1 MIFTKHLPKPH
12 ALRKQILLAYR
23 MDETACVD
31 YLLQEVLLT
40 DEARERI
47 DYTARELVTEV
58 RKERLHKSGLDAFLY
73 QYDLSSE
80 EGIALMC
87 LAEALLRVPDRAT
100 AARLIRDKIS
110 PANWQAQV
118 GKSESFFVN
127 AATWGLMLTGKM
139 LNYQT
144 LNEYNLGTA
153 LKKLLSHSSEP
164 VIRGAVRQGMKIL
177 GRQFVMGQ
185 TIESAVK
192 RARDYE
198 KRGYRFSY
206 DMLGEA
212 ARTTQDAERFF
223 NAYLHAIQI
232 VGKIAGAEGK
242 DIYTVPG
249 VSIKLSALHPRYE
262 FSQREHCLPA
272 IIERLRELALQAKH
286 FNIGFTVDAEEAD
299 RLELS
304 LDIIQ
309 AVFTDPQLRD
319 WNGFGVAVQ
328 AYQKRAIPLIDWLA
342 ELARQ
347 NHRRLMLRLV
357 KGAYWDY
364 EIKDSQVK
372 GLSGYPVF
380 TRKRNTDVSYLACV
394 KKIASAQDAFY
405 PQFATHNAHTVA
417 AVLEIMGTRRDF
429 EFQCLHGMGYT
440 LYDHLVPL
448 EKKNIPC
455 RVYAPVGG
463 HEELLSY
470 LVRRLLENGANTSFV
485 NRIVDAQAPI
495 KGLVADPIE
504 MVRHFGSKPHPSIPL
519 PIDIFGAARQNSRG
533 IDFSDALA
541 LENLAQEMTTAS
553 KISWEAAPTTM
564 RKTSRQRKAI
574 SIIAPSNHTRIIG
587 TVWEADAVE
596 VNLALQR
603 AHEVSESW
611 DRLAINER
619 AACLERAADLF
630 EQHRA
635 ELMTL
640 LVLEGG
646 KCLPDALGEVREAT
660 DYCHYYA
667 QQAKEKLS
675 TQTLPGPTGEKNQL
689 QMHGRGIIACIS
701 PWNFPLAIF
710 IGQVVAALVAG
721 NPVIAKPA
729 RQTPLIAAKAIRLLH
744 EAGIP
749 EAVVQLLPGSGS
761 VVGQALIA
769 DTRVKGIVFTGST
782 ETARSINQTLAN
794 REGPIVPLIAE
805 TGGQNAMIV
814 DSSALLEQVIGDVLI
829 SSFNSAGQ
837 RCSALRVLFV
847 QEEIADRLI
856 TLLQGAM
863 QELQIGDPSLLKT
876 DVGPI
881 IDQSAKENLEK
892 HIQYLDKVGH
902 LIYRA
907 PLSNTSQHGTFFAP
921 CAYEIPNLSL
931 LQHEVFGPILHVI
944 RYARRDLDQVIAA
957 INSTGYGL
965 TLGIHS
971 RIDETVRYI
980 QERTYVG
987 NTYVN
992 RNMIGAVVG
1001 VQPFGGEG
1009 LSGTGPKAGG
1019 PHYLPRLCNERTL
1032 TINTT
1037 ATGGNASLL
1046 TLGD

>member
-1 MIFTKHLPKPH
+1 MIFTKPLPKPH
-12 ALRKQILLAYR
+12 PLREQILLAYR
-23 MDETACVD
+23 MDETLCID
-31 YLLQEVLLT
+31 YLLQEVSLNE
-40 DEARERI
+40 DARERI
-47 DYTARELVTEV
+47 DFTARELVTEV
-58 RKERLHKSGLDAFLY
+58 RKQRLHKNSLDAFLY

-80 EGIALMC
+80 EGVALMC

-100 AARLIRDKIS
+100 IAQLIRDKIS
-110 PANWQAQV
+110 PADWQAQV

-144 LNEYNLGTA
+144 LNEKNLSTA

-164 VIRGAVRQGMKIL
+164 ILRNAIRQSMKIL

-185 TIESAVK
+185 TIESALK
-192 RARDYE
+192 RAKNYE
-198 KRGYRFSY
+198 KIGYRFSY

-212 ARTTQDAERFF
+212 ARTPQDAEQYF
-223 NAYLHAIQI
+223 NAYLHAIQT
-232 VGKIAGAEGK
+232 VGKAAEGK
-242 DIYTVPG
+242 EIHDAPG
-249 VSIKLSALHPRYE
+249 VSVKLSALHPRYE
-262 FSQREHCLPA
+262 FSQRDRCLPF
-272 IIERLRELALQAKH
+272 IIDRVRELALQAKH
-286 FNIGFTVDAEEAD
+286 FNIGFTIDAEEAD
-299 RLELS
+299 RLEPS

-309 AVFTDPQLRD
+309 TLFTDPQLQD
-319 WNGFGVAVQ
+319 WQGFGMAVQ
-328 AYQKRAIPLIDWLA
+328 AYQKRAVPLIDWLA

-347 NHRRLMLRLV
+347 QRRRFMLRLV

-372 GLSGYPVF
+372 GLSSYPVF

-417 AVLEIMGTRRDF
+417 AILEIMGTRRDF

-440 LYDHLVPL
+440 LYDHIVPL

-463 HEELLSY
+463 HDELLSY

-495 KGLVADPIE
+495 KELVADPIE
-504 MVRHFGSKPHPSIPL
+504 MVRHFSSKPHPHIPL
-519 PIDIFGAARQNSRG
+519 PVNIFGAARQNSLG
-533 IDFSDALA
+533 IDLTNV
-541 LENLAQEMTTAS
+541 LELGNLAQEMNTAA
-553 KISWEAAPTTM
+553 KVSWEAAPTFS
-564 RKTSRQRKAI
+564 KTSRQREAI
-574 SIIAPSNHTRIIG
+574 SIVSPSNHMQVVG
-587 TVWEADAVE
+587 TVWEANTEDVTLALKEAHEATEAWDAVP
-596 VNLALQR
+596 V
-603 AHEVSESW
+603 
-611 DRLAINER
+611 NER
-619 AACLERAADLF
+619 AAYLERAADLF
-630 EQHRA
+630 EHHRA
-635 ELMTL
+635 ELMAL

-660 DYCHYYA
+660 DYCRYYA

-675 TQTLPGPTGEKNQL
+675 TQILPGPTGENNQL

-721 NPVIAKPA
+721 NTVIAKPA
-729 RQTPLIAAKAIRLLH
+729 KQTPLVAAKAIQLLH
-744 EAGIP
+744 KAGIP
-749 EAVVQLLPGSGS
+749 EAVVQLLPGKGS
-761 VVGQALIA
+761 IVGQMLIS
-769 DTRVKGIVFTGST
+769 DKRVKGIVFTGST

-794 REGPIVPLIAE
+794 REGPIIPLIAE

-814 DSSALLEQVIGDVLI
+814 DSSALPEQVIGDVLI
-829 SSFNSAGQ
+829 SAFNSAGQ

-847 QEEIADRLI
+847 QEEIADRI
-856 TLLQGAM
+856 IALLQGAM
-863 QELQIGDPSLLKT
+863 MELQMSDPSLLKT
-876 DVGPI
+876 DIGPV
-881 IDQSAKENLEK
+881 IDQSAKEGLKN
-892 HIQYLDKVGH
+892 HIHYLDKVGR
-902 LIYRA
+902 LIYQA
-907 PLSNTSQHGTFFAP
+907 PLPDACQHGTFFAP
-921 CAYEIPNLSL
+921 CAYEIPDLSV

-944 RYARRDLDQVIAA
+944 RYSRRHLDKVIDAV
-957 INSTGYGL
+957 NNTGYGL

-971 RIDETVRYI
+971 RINETVRYI
-980 QERTYVG
+980 QERIHAG

-1001 VQPFGGEG
+1001 VQPFGGEE

-1019 PHYLPRLCNERTL
+1019 PHYLPRFCNERTL

-1037 ATGGNASLL
+1037 ATGGNPSLL
-1046 TLGD
+1046 TLSE